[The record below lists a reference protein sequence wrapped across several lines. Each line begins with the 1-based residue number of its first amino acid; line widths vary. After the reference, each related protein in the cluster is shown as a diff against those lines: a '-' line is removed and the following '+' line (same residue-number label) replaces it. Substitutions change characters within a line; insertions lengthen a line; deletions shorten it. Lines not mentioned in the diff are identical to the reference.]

1 MPRPL
6 GHVLS
11 ELFFNVTEAHQI
23 KEAKYS
29 SLGYARQYGGGG
41 GGVGGDESNQKNS
54 KIVNSRII
62 YILTQ
67 VSMSAAMYPME
78 CIVLHQRFS
87 VSKYI
92 RIVVESTLCI

>member
-41 GGVGGDESNQKNS
+41 GGGGLAETRATRRTPKLLIQELF
-54 KIVNSRII
+54 I
-62 YILTQ
+62 
-67 VSMSAAMYPME
+67 
-78 CIVLHQRFS
+78 F
-87 VSKYI
+87 
-92 RIVVESTLCI
+92 